1 MARVGAA
8 ASTRVPRKFRFR
20 FGDKR
25 NARWLVPAPRCLALP
40 VAVKRNRFLV
50 ALCVF
55 ILGMTKF
62 LNRSCPYTYA
72 RNPRL
77 ARRDSVF
84 LGFERFAI
92 VKREHH
98 FGPNFTKC
106 GSLSAQVDNN
116 KGFRALACLPI
127 LPLSQSTAPILSALL
142 PKLPPACLP
151 QLAHNSCHT
160 RLPPARINSSNTLH
174 MRQGVRLT
182 HLGGRNGIMG
192 T

>member
-116 KGFRALACLPI
+116 KGFRALACLPVFASFSVYR
-127 LPLSQSTAPILSALL
+127 PNSLSASTEAAAR
-142 PKLPPACLP
+142 LPPPARTQQLP
-151 QLAHNSCHT
+151 HNSCHT
-160 RLPPARINSSNTLH
+160 RPPR
-174 MRQGVRLT
+174 
-182 HLGGRNGIMG
+182 
-192 T
+192 